1 MYMNLFRQMM
11 AAKFRISYA
20 QVGEDVVISQVLK
33 RTPKIYIDLGA
44 NHPAFG
50 NNTYYFYLRGGRGV
64 CVDPNIQFAPLYKK
78 WRPDDTFICAAV
90 SGAQTPTVPFVRSGG
105 HTDWHVSS
113 GGSGADTPSIAVP
126 NMHINEVLS
135 KVGPAQI
142 DVLSVD
148 IESSTAEALE
158 SLDFKRFRIAL
169 VCVEINESQDAKGRV
184 VRCLEEQDFKIVALN
199 PVNAIYANC
208 DLCDVTP
215 PDLPMRAA
223 VRSRVAR

>member
-1 MYMNLFRQMM
+1 MYINAFRRLL
-11 AAKFRISYA
+11 ASKFRVSYA

-33 RTPKIYIDLGA
+33 RTPSIYIDLGA

-64 CVDPNIQFAPLYKK
+64 CVDPNIEFAPLYKK
-78 WRPDDTFICAAV
+78 WRPGDTFICAAV
-90 SGAQTPTVPFVRSGG
+90 SGAQTATVPFVRSGG
-105 HTDWHVSS
+105 HTEWHVSS
-113 GGSGADTPSIAVP
+113 GGSGADTPSIPVP
-126 NMHINEVLS
+126 NIHINEVLS
-135 KVGPAQI
+135 NVGSAQI

-148 IESSTAEALE
+148 IESSTAEVLE

-169 VCVEINESQDAKGRV
+169 VCVEINESQDTKERV
-184 VRCLEEQDFKIVALN
+184 VRWLEDQDFKIVALN

-223 VRSRVAR
+223 VRSRGTR

>member
-1 MYMNLFRQMM
+1 MLLNVFRRIL
-11 AAKFRISYA
+11 ASKFRISYA

-33 RTPKIYIDLGA
+33 RTPRTYIDLGS

-64 CVDPNIQFAPLYKK
+64 CVDPNSEFAPLYKK
-78 WRPDDTFICAAV
+78 WRPDDSFICAAV
-90 SGAQTPTVPFVRSGG
+90 SGTQAPTVPFVRSGG
-105 HTDWHVSS
+105 HTGWHVSS
-113 GGSGADTPSIAVP
+113 GDGDMPSITVP
-126 NMHINEVLS
+126 NMHINEALS
-135 KVGPAQI
+135 KVESAQI

-158 SLDFKRFRIAL
+158 SLDFNRFRIAL
-169 VCVEINESQDAKGRV
+169 VCVEINESQDSKERV

-208 DLCDVTP
+208 ELCEVTP
-215 PDLPMRAA
+215 PDLPMRAT
-223 VRSRVAR
+223 VRSRAA